1 MEKVKMAFL
10 SVVVLFF
17 FLSCGASK
25 EADAGTSRGTEGE
38 VIQEGNSDPE
48 IQAPEH
54 PEGLQ
59 FVAVVPGEWSVVLSD
74 EKREELEREAAENPD
89 GDFQGYWIFN
99 EDFTIDYKDLGG
111 VHKGSWSYDEMEH
124 IFQYQRQSGGTL
136 YRYRVISYE
145 QDRLE
150 LEMLVDHHEK
160 WVQDFLKEEGLTGVS
175 IWIRK
180 K

>member
-59 FVAVVPGEWSVVLSD
+59 FVDVVPGEWSVVLSD
-74 EKREELEREAAENPD
+74 EKREELEREAAESPD
-89 GDFQGYWIFN
+89 ADSLGFQVFN
-99 EDFTIDYKDLGG
+99 KDFTVDYGDLGG
-111 VHKGSWSYDEMEH
+111 VYKGSWSYDEMEH
-124 IFQYQRQSGGTL
+124 IFQYEINGMI
-136 YRYRVISYE
+136 YRFKVLSYQQNE
-145 QDRLE
+145 MKLQE
-150 LEMLVDHHEK
+150 LIDHLDKFWQERIPK
-160 WVQDFLKEEGLTGVS
+160 ESLKPET
-175 IWIRK
+175 WIK
-180 K
+180 ATD